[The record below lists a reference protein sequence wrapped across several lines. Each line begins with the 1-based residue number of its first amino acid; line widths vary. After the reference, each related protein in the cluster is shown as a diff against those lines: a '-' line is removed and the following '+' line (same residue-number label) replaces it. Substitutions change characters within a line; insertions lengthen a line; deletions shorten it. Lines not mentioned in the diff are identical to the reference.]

1 MKEGSIFTVI
11 EFPASWPLSYRTII
25 FQDTVGDSIISI
37 YGNQEGQI
45 EIQIGHITFRSQ
57 SIIFTL
63 DKRCLLSILWNFTN
77 DSKIECFIN
86 SVKIENANQRE
97 VFYVKS
103 NQAIS
108 DNRKSLDYEQASV
121 LCEPWISWR
130 LERYGSQ
137 KAQPKKDRTL
147 KSIDQQVQDLNNSL
161 ISLEHWLSHFRGKE
175 CLFFINVLPYL
186 RSLLFWADKNTK
198 NYNPLLFRI
207 AGSLNLAL
215 PIFAFKDRIKN
226 TLDNELFS
234 KALIHRV
241 HNYPSITREN
251 PKQEIMDFQEWLN
264 TEIIVERLQ
273 QGQQIYRWKDILF
286 ESANTIS
293 AAHFDD
299 DIPIFIENLL
309 QSISWDE
316 SIFYKY
322 IMTITEMTLVLG
334 RYIILKS
341 SQSGSF

>member
-11 EFPASWPLSYRTII
+11 QFPASWPLSYRAII
-25 FQDTVGDSIISI
+25 FQETIDDSIISI
-37 YGNQEGQI
+37 YGNQEAQI
-45 EIQIGHITFRSQ
+45 EIEIDHITFRSQ

-63 DKRCLLSILWNFTN
+63 PNRCLLSILWNFTN
-77 DSKIECFIN
+77 ESKIECFIN
-86 SVKIENANQRE
+86 SVKIENANHRE
-97 VFYVKS
+97 IFYVKS

-147 KSIDQQVQDLNNSL
+147 KSLEQQVQELNDSL
-161 ISLEHWLSHFRGKE
+161 ISLEHCLSHFRGKE
-175 CLFFINVLPYL
+175 RLFLINVLPHL

-198 NYNPLLFRI
+198 NYNPLFFRI

-215 PIFAFKDRIKN
+215 PIFAFKDRIKD
-226 TLDNELFS
+226 TLNDELFLR
-234 KALIHRV
+234 ALIHRV

-251 PKQEIMDFQEWLN
+251 PRQEIMDFQEWIN
-264 TEIIVERLQ
+264 MEVIVERLQ
-273 QGQQIYRWKDILF
+273 QGQQVYRLKDILF

-299 DIPIFIENLL
+299 DIPILIENLL
-309 QSISWDE
+309 QSVSWDE
-316 SIFYKY
+316 SVFYKY
-322 IMTITEMTLVLG
+322 IVTITEMTLVLG
-334 RYIILKS
+334 RYIISKS
-341 SQSGSF
+341 SQSGS